1 MPCSFRRY
9 TNMVEDKLMPS
20 YHASWHWAKIEPP
33 QDNPARLAAMRGRLA
48 ERFPVAAFNAA
59 RAQLDPNDILAN
71 NMVDTLF
78 GRPGAT
84 GAATAAA

>member
-1 MPCSFRRY
+1 
-9 TNMVEDKLMPS
+9 MVEDKLMPP

-33 QDNPARLAAMRGRLA
+33 EDPARLAAMKARLA

-59 RAQLDPNDILAN
+59 RAQLDPNNILAN
-71 NMVDTLF
+71 DMVDKLF
-78 GRPGAT
+78 GRPGAA